1 MRNRLAA
8 ALLVA
13 AVAIAATGFALHG
26 RGHSAAPHPPE
37 RAPANPGETGERVRP
52 SPAEFAMAAK
62 AGLVPA
68 DARSLLRVD
77 HAMRYGEF
85 AWNDR
90 GVPAGQ
96 LRIFVDLRTQL
107 ISVFR
112 AGHEIGSA
120 VILYGADDHETPLGE
135 HPIRGKARQ
144 YRSLAY
150 DAPMPFSLWL
160 TEDGVAIHASEV
172 RGGRATH
179 GCIGVPPKFAEL
191 LFVAA
196 RVGDPVQVVRSSDRS
211 AATAAS

>member
-13 AVAIAATGFALHG
+13 AVALAAAGFALHD
-26 RGHSAAPHPPE
+26 RGQTAAPPLPQ
-37 RAPANPGETGERVRP
+37 RAPTTAGGTGDRVRP
-52 SPAEFAMAAK
+52 SPAEFAVAAK

-77 HAMRYGEF
+77 HKMRYGEF
-85 AWNDR
+85 VWNEH

-96 LRIFVDLRTQL
+96 LRIFIDLRTQL

-120 VILYGADDHETPLGE
+120 VVLYGADGYETPLGE
-135 HPIRGKARQ
+135 HPIRGKARHYQ
-144 YRSLAY
+144 SLAY

-179 GCIGVPPKFAEL
+179 GCIGVPPEFAEL
-191 LFVAA
+191 LFAAA
-196 RVGDPVQVVRSSDRS
+196 RVGDPVQVVRSADRS
-211 AATAAS
+211 VATAAS